1 MKIPRNLQLA
11 DPTFYC
17 PALVD
22 LLLGAGAALALLHIY
37 ISKSRGSDGN
47 LYHTTTTL
55 LPDITQ
61 FWEIEEVPRIQRLS
75 EPERACEAHY
85 RLHITQNAD
94 GTYIVAIPFND
105 QVSRVGESRYRD
117 LKCFTALEEKLE
129 RDTILRRE
137 YHAVIQ
143 EYLDLGHVSEIYTS
157 QDVNEGYYLPHHG
170 VTEISSQMNKLW
182 VAFDDSAS
190 PTTGISL
197 NDTLHIRPKIQ
208 EDLIHILIR
217 FHTHKY
223 AITGDIE
230 KMFRQFIVRLADR
243 KYQRILW
250 RNATGNIRTYQL
262 NTVTFV
268 LSAVPF
274 LAIHCLT
281 QLANAEEHRFTNVSC
296 SLRRDFYVDDALTGA
311 STAKETITVREELF
325 ELLQTT
331 RSEIR

>member
-22 LLLGAGAALALLHIY
+22 LLLGAGAVLALLQIY

-55 LPDITQ
+55 PPDITQ

-85 RLHITQNAD
+85 GLHITQYAD
-94 GTYIVAIPFND
+94 GRYIVAIPLND
-105 QVSRVGESRYRD
+105 QVSRVGKSIYRE
-117 LKCFTALEEKLE
+117 LKCFTALEVKLE

-143 EYLDLGHVSEIYTS
+143 EYLDLGHMSEIYTS
-157 QDVNEGYYLPHHG
+157 QDVNEGYYFPPLWGHG
-170 VTEISSQMNKLW
+170 NQQS
-182 VAFDDSAS
+182 
-190 PTTGISL
+190 
-197 NDTLHIRPKIQ
+197 NDQVK
-208 EDLIHILIR
+208 R

-223 AITGDIE
+223 VITGDIE

-250 RNATGNIRTYQL
+250 RNATGKIRTYQL

-296 SLRRDFYVDDALTGA
+296 ILRRDFYVDDALTGA

-331 RSEIR
+331 RSEIRQWAANYRSLLQALPD